1 MDIPLVDDSNTNE
14 APFDFIT
21 SEASV
26 AIKELAMNSGAS
38 FLIVKPFIPE
48 DLQEALT
55 PILGK
60 C

>member
-1 MDIPLVDDSNTNE
+1 MDILLVDDSKTNKV
-14 APFDFIT
+14 PLGFIS
-21 SEASV
+21 SEGSA

-48 DLQEALT
+48 DMQEALT
-55 PILGK
+55 PILVK